1 MAAER
6 GISVHHRD
14 RDIDSLFQRIAA
26 AGTADPMTAIDAARA
41 VDEWPL
47 LAMLTPPL
55 PPLARTP
62 HHMMMPVEETAP
74 PLAGVTHAAAPAPE
88 PEPAFELQ
96 PEAAAAAD
104 ETHLSPLEQLFHRA
118 ERTGKPQTLQP
129 RALAPAEQVSAPLS
143 APPPLKVP
151 TQRRPAPTMTR
162 PAAAVSASARSTPA
176 AERPVTIEPR
186 AKEWHAPDMVPEHLF
201 ERVGGR

>member
-1 MAAER
+1 M
-6 GISVHHRD
+6 HHRN
-14 RDIDSLFQRIAA
+14 RDIDSLFQRITAA
-26 AGTADPMTAIDAARA
+26 PTADPMTAIDAARA

-62 HHMMMPVEETAP
+62 HHMMMPVEETAA
-74 PLAGVTHAAAPAPE
+74 PLAGATHAADPAPE
-88 PEPAFELQ
+88 PEPAFQLQ

-118 ERTGKPQTLQP
+118 ERTGKPQTLRP
-129 RALAPAEQVSAPLS
+129 PVLAPAEQVSAPLS

-151 TQRRPAPTMTR
+151 TQRRPAPTATR
-162 PAAAVSASARSTPA
+162 PAAAVSAGARSIPA
-176 AERPVTIEPR
+176 AERAVTIEPR
-186 AKEWHAPDMVPEHLF
+186 AKEWHAPDLVPEHLF